1 MLVCLLMCS
10 ACTLTPPPAPEVIY
24 KDVIVYV
31 GPDPTYYQPTFAP
44 TFSGNTCRS
53 YVEYGLELE
62 LALGSCNLDKAMIQE
77 WADKQ
82 LTPIQ
87 YNSSLKE
94 E

>member
-1 MLVCLLMCS
+1 MLVCLLTCS
-10 ACTLTPPPAPEVIY
+10 ACIPTPPPATEVIY

-31 GPDPTYYQPTFAP
+31 GPDPLYFQPTFAP
-44 TFSGNTCRS
+44 TFTGNSCRN
-53 YVEYGLELE
+53 YIEYGLELE

-77 WADKQ
+77 WADKH

-87 YNSSLKE
+87 YNNPMKE